1 MPTGSLA
8 EARSHNVPPD
18 VFIRHYK
25 EIRETKHAHHDTGM
39 AVARA
44 KKAAKADGID
54 LDALKLLEKFAD
66 LDTDEAELQLQHLR
80 QYAAWIE
87 LPIGSQLNFFADA
100 KAPTANP
107 QAEEFREWSAGGV
120 GFDAGKAGHTR
131 DTNPHRAGSA
141 EYVAWDK
148 SWSNGNKA
156 WLKGQKQIAG
166 QMKANGNANGKA
178 TGGKASSGKVVKI
191 GRPRKQRGAE
201 AERAPH

>member
-18 VFIRHYK
+18 VFIRHYQ
-25 EIRETKHAHHDTGM
+25 EIRDTKHAHHDTGM

-54 LDALKLLEKFAD
+54 LDALRLLEKLAD
-66 LDTDEAELQLQHLR
+66 LDTDEAELQLRHLR

-87 LPIGSQLNFFADA
+87 LPIGSQLNFFGEAT
-100 KAPTANP
+100 TANP
-107 QAEEFREWSAGGV
+107 KAAEFREWSAGGV

-131 DTNPHRAGSA
+131 DTNPHKAGSA
-141 EYVAWDK
+141 EHVAWDK

-166 QMKANGNANGKA
+166 EMKANGKAHGKA
-178 TGGKASSGKVVKI
+178 SGGGKASV